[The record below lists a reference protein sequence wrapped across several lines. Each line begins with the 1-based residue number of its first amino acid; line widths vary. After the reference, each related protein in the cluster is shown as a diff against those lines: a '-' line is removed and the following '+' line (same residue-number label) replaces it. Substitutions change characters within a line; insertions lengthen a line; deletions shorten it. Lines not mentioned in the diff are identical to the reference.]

1 MLELSAIFVYEYLHV
16 YFNMENRK
24 KQGSLGS
31 FFCSKPKQPK
41 LQLNEE
47 PDKVKE
53 TGIPVEAEKLKRRR
67 FQQWWK
73 TKYMYMYI
81 SLKYDKAKDAIYCT
95 LCQDNGRQIHSG
107 NMNICYKTGFRLKHS
122 KS

>member
-1 MLELSAIFVYEYLHV
+1 MSSAFENTMLELSAIFVYEYLHV

-24 KQGSLGS
+24 KQGSLDS

-53 TGIPVEAEKLKRRR
+53 TGIPVEAEEGSSNCGKQNTYHLSM
-67 FQQWWK
+67 
-73 TKYMYMYI
+73 T
-81 SLKYDKAKDAIYCT
+81 
-95 LCQDNGRQIHSG
+95 
-107 NMNICYKTGFRLKHS
+107 RLKMQYTALCAKIMADKFIHGW
-122 KS
+122 KFKFPKQFT